1 MVVNI
6 AIVVGNAL
14 LVYFVYHAFFVM
26 NAKAVFLLNL
36 NNGGS

>member
-14 LVYFVYHAFFVM
+14 LVYFVYHVLIVII
-26 NAKAVFLLNL
+26 AKTVFLLNL